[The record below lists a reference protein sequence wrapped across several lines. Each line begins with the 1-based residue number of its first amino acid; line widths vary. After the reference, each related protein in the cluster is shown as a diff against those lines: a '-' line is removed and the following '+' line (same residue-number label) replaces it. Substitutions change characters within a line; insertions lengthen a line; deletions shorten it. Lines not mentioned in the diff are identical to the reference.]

1 MAAEQVPGYR
11 IVHMIGQGGQAQV
24 YLAEREADG
33 LRVALKVLDSKLR
46 HDRVFF
52 ERFLREYK
60 LLTALENEFVVR
72 IYEQGVTGDR
82 AYIAMEFLPSGT
94 LASRIREGLDSRAAL
109 RLAAQIARA
118 LDAIHSQGIVHR
130 DLKPTNILC
139 RANGQ
144 PADVGFGIA
153 RDRAARS
160 DPSIAG
166 QMLPA
171 PTH

>member
-24 YLAEREADG
+24 YLAERETDG

-72 IYEQGVTGDR
+72 IYDQGVTGDR
-82 AYIAMEFLPSGT
+82 AYIADRKST
-94 LASRIREGLDSRAAL
+94 
-109 RLAAQIARA
+109 RLNSS
-118 LDAIHSQGIVHR
+118 HSQISYAVFC
-130 DLKPTNILC
+130 L
-139 RANGQ
+139 
-144 PADVGFGIA
+144 
-153 RDRAARS
+153 
-160 DPSIAG
+160 
-166 QMLPA
+166 
-171 PTH
+171 